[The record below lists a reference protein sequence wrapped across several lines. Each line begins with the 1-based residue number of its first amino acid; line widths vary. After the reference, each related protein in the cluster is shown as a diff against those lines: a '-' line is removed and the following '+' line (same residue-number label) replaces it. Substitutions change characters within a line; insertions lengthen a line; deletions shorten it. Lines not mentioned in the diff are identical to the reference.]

1 VKPASRLGIVV
12 VVSLVLGALSCDT
25 PTALVDGT
33 AQLAWVAAP
42 PTTLREG
49 DSATVIVELRDTR
62 GQPLPD
68 LDGSP
73 VSLRFT
79 FAQDSQPGTACGA
92 ACTTVAA
99 QSRAQ
104 LTVAWVSAGTW
115 TATACVRPP
124 APADSAC
131 VQAPLTVLPVQAALV
146 TFPSDSVG
154 RRVRF
159 NVEAHLRLPDG
170 TPVTDLA
177 RTVRLRFTSAAPAA
191 SHVQCPEA
199 GPVCERAAAAGVT
212 RLDSV
217 VVLDTAAT
225 TLEAC
230 AVAPNGHERC
240 DPAGPRAFRVVVPR
254 VTLHFVTEP
263 AGAAAGVPFATQ
275 PVIEALEPD
284 GTRRPDFAGLVDL
297 TLGVGGQL
305 GPVLAGTDSGGA
317 TARGIVTVRAA
328 AGAVTL
334 TDLRVN
340 QAGNGYTLVASAA
353 AAVADTSS
361 AFNVPLD
368 PAQIRIAKT
377 AGDNQYALPGSSL
390 HVAPAV
396 RLTGPRSDPIAGI
409 VVHFAVTA
417 GGGAVVA
424 LTDTTDVTG
433 ISTSG
438 AWHLGALLGT
448 QTLAATAA
456 GLAPVTFAA
465 EGIVPAQLA
474 FVVQPTNVVAG
485 DTIRPAVVVELQDD
499 QGRRVFGA
507 TDSVL
512 MRGGLIGNHDR
523 EAVDGRATF
532 DALSLFQASEHTLQA
547 LSKLGGSS
555 YQYVESASFRVFP
568 GAPARLVAEAGDN
581 QIATPGTT
589 VDAPTARVEDAQHNE
604 IPGRTV
610 TFAVTAGGGTVTDPV
625 QTTDSSGRARP
636 GAWTLGPSPGSNV
649 LSATTAGMDTT
660 VTFTAMADTSRRV
673 PTRLAF
679 VVQPAY
685 FIGAGDT
692 IRPALEVEL
701 RDDQGR
707 RVFGATDSVA
717 LTAYEC
723 QFDGQHCYQ
732 VNDSPMQLLG
742 TTTRAAVDGRATFA
756 DLTITELGHRLL
768 KASITGGPTSGASS
782 DFVVGAG
789 SPAALVIVE
798 GNGQSATVG
807 TAVITPPTVRLV
819 DYYGNASYGAGVAV
833 TFAVTMGGGSV
844 ADPVQSAENGLY
856 HPTAWTLGPVPGV
869 NMLTASA
876 EGLAPVTFVANG
888 TAPPFYA
895 SSVSAGWDFTC
906 AAGQTTNLPYCWGAN
921 TYSQLGEGTQTA
933 RSRPTQ
939 LAGGLL
945 QLTQVSGGSGFA
957 CGLATTG
964 AAYCWGN
971 NWYGQLGIDTAD
983 VNQHATPEAVVGGH
997 TFQQISAGFGHVCAL
1012 DTDGAVWCWGA
1023 QSEGSLG
1030 VGVDRTGYTHPLHVA
1045 SLLRFTQIDVGG
1057 NTSCA
1062 LAESGDIWCWGYNG
1076 YGGVGNNSTDARLW
1090 SPVQVD
1096 GGRSYTQVSVG
1107 TFHTCGI
1114 SAGAVYC
1121 WGRNVEAQLGIGT
1134 TSPTSSPGSLVP
1146 VPALGALGLTRQVAA
1161 GNTHTCAVNGTGEAY
1176 CWGTNTNGQL
1186 GDLTTTLRTS
1196 GVLVRTDARFVAI
1209 TAGLL
1214 HTCALT
1220 ESGATYCWGSNGSGR
1235 LGIGSLV
1242 ASNVTAP
1249 VAVVV
1254 P

>member
-1 VKPASRLGIVV
+1 LGIVV
-12 VVSLVLGALSCDT
+12 ISLVLGALSCEA
-25 PTALVDGT
+25 PTSVVGGG
-33 AQLAWVAAP
+33 AQLSWVSAP

-62 GQPLPD
+62 GQPLLA
-68 LDGSP
+68 LDGAP
-73 VSLRFT
+73 ASLRFA
-79 FAQDSQPGTACGA
+79 FAQDSQPGTACGT
-92 ACTTVAA
+92 ACTTTVA
-99 QSRAQ
+99 QGRAQ
-104 LTVAWVSAGTW
+104 ITVAWVSAGNW
-115 TATACVRPP
+115 TAIACVRP
-124 APADSAC
+124 AVPADSAC
-131 VQAPLTVLPVQAALV
+131 VQAPLTVLPVGAALV
-146 TFPSDSVG
+146 TFPRDSIG

-159 NVEAHLRLPDG
+159 PVEARLRLPDG

-177 RTVRLRFTSAAPAA
+177 GTVRLRFTSAAPAA
-191 SHVQCPEA
+191 GHVQCPGS
-199 GPVCERAAAAGVT
+199 GPVCERAPVAGVV

-217 VVLDTAAT
+217 LVLDTAAT

-240 DPAGPRAFRVVVPR
+240 DPAGPRTFRVVVPR
-254 VTLHFVTEP
+254 PTLHFVAEP
-263 AGAAAGVPFATQ
+263 GGGSAGVPFATQ

-284 GTRRPDFAGLVDL
+284 GTRRADFAGLVDL
-297 TLGVGGQL
+297 ALGMGGQL

-317 TARGIVTVRAA
+317 TARGTVTVRAA
-328 AGAVTL
+328 AGAATL

-340 QAGNGYTLVASAA
+340 QAGAGYTLVAAA
-353 AAVADTSS
+353 AGAVADTSA

-368 PAQIRIAKT
+368 TAQLRIAKT
-377 AGDNQYALPGSSL
+377 AGENQYALPGSSL
-390 HVAPAV
+390 HIAPTV
-396 RLTGPRSDPIAGI
+396 RVTGPRSDPIAGI

-417 GGGAVVA
+417 GGGAIVA
-424 LTDTTDVTG
+424 TSDTTDVTG
-433 ISTSG
+433 IATSG
-438 AWHLGALLGT
+438 AWLLGSLLGA

-456 GLAPVTFAA
+456 GVAPLTFAA
-465 EGIVPAQLA
+465 EGIAPTQLA
-474 FVVQPTNVVAG
+474 FVVQPTDVVAG

-499 QGRRVFGA
+499 RGRRVFGA

-512 MRGGLIGNHDR
+512 MRGGLLGNHDR

-532 DALSLFQASEHTLQA
+532 DALSLFMAAEHTLQA

-555 YQYVESASFRVFP
+555 YQYVVSASFRVSP

-581 QIATPGTT
+581 QIAHPGTT

-610 TFAVTAGGGTVTDPV
+610 TFAVTAGGGTVANPV

-636 GAWTLGPSPGSNV
+636 GAWTLGPSPGVNV

-673 PTRLAF
+673 PTGLAF
-679 VVQPAY
+679 VVQPPY
-685 FIGAGDT
+685 GFGAGDT
-692 IRPALEVEL
+692 IRPAVVVEL
-701 RDDQGR
+701 QDEQGR
-707 RVFGATDSVA
+707 RVFGATDSVS

-723 QFDGQHCYQ
+723 QFDGLSCFQ
-732 VNDSPMQLLG
+732 VNDTPRQLLG
-742 TTTRAAVDGRATFA
+742 TTTRAAVDGRAIFD
-756 DLTITELGHRLL
+756 DLTITELGRRLL

-789 SPAALVIVE
+789 APVALVIVE
-798 GNGQSATVG
+798 GNSQSATVG
-807 TAVITPPTVRLV
+807 TAVTTPPSVRLV
-819 DYYGNASYGAGVAV
+819 DYYGNGSYGAGVTV

-844 ADPVQSAENGLY
+844 TDPVQFVENGLY
-856 HPTAWTLGPVPGV
+856 RPTAWTLGPQPGV
-869 NMLTASA
+869 NMLTATA
-876 EGLAPVTFVANG
+876 QGLAPVTFFATG
-888 TAPPFYA
+888 TPPPFNA
-895 SSVSAGWDFTC
+895 VSVSAGWDFTC
-906 AAGQTTNLPYCWGAN
+906 AAAQTTNLPYCWGAN

-997 TFQQISAGFGHVCAL
+997 TFQQIAAGFGHVCAL

-1030 VGVDRTGYTHPLHVA
+1030 VGVDRTGNTHPLHVA

-1090 SPVQVD
+1090 VPVQVD

-1114 SAGAVYC
+1114 SLGAVYC

-1134 TSPTSSPGSLVP
+1134 TSPTSSPGSAVP

-1161 GNTHTCAVNGTGEAY
+1161 GNTHTCAVNATGETY
-1176 CWGTNTNGQL
+1176 CWGSNANGQL

-1209 TAGLL
+1209 TAGLV
-1214 HTCALT
+1214 HTCAST
-1220 ESGATYCWGSNGSGR
+1220 EAGATYCWGSNGSGR
-1235 LGIGSLV
+1235 IGDGTVLQR
-1242 ASNVTAP
+1242 TAP
-1249 VAVVV
+1249 VLVAV